1 MKILFRCDSSSTIGL
16 GHVKRDLVLAKQYL
30 NDEIYFASQELKGNI
45 NNQIPYPLHTL
56 TSNEPEEIIKLIL
69 SLHVDLLIIDHYGI
83 NYKTEK
89 IIKEKTGVKI
99 LCFDDTYEKHFCDIL
114 LNHNISADEK
124 KYKTLVP
131 PHCELRCGSQY
142 TLIRDEFKE
151 EKKVQREKIYDVF
164 IAMGGADTQNLTI
177 PILKSLPKSLHVS
190 ILTTSANAN
199 LNELH
204 KYVVD
209 KENITLHVDSN
220 EVAKLINQSKFA
232 IITPSVMVHEVL
244 FMNVPF
250 IAIKTASNQD
260 DIYEYLNKNGYS
272 VLEKFSTNGFKDLM
286 NTYKVG

>member
-30 NDEIYFASQELKGNI
+30 NDEIYFASKELKGNI

-131 PHCELRCGSQY
+131 PHCELRCGSKY

-151 EKKVQREKIYDVF
+151 EKKVQRDKIYDVF

-199 LNELH
+199 LNELR

-209 KENITLHVDSN
+209 KANITLHVDSN

-250 IAIKTASNQD
+250 MAIKTASNQD
-260 DIYEYLNKNGYS
+260 DIYEYLHKNGYS
-272 VLEKFSTNGFKDLM
+272 VLEKFSTDGFKDLM

>member
-16 GHVKRDLVLAKQYL
+16 GHVKRDLVLAKQYPK
-30 NDEIYFASQELKGNI
+30 DEIFFACQRLNGNI
-45 NNQIPYPLHTL
+45 NDQIPYPLYVL
-56 TSNEPEEIIKLIL
+56 SSNKPEEFIKLIL
-69 SLHVDLLIIDHYGI
+69 SLHVDFLIIDHYGI

-114 LNHNISADEK
+114 LNHNISADK
-124 KYKTLVP
+124 NRYKTLVP
-131 PHCELRCGSQY
+131 PHCELRCGSKY
-142 TLIRDEFKE
+142 TLIREEFKK
-151 EKKVQREKIYDVF
+151 EKERQRDKIYDVL

-199 LNELH
+199 LQELQEYT
-204 KYVVD
+204 KD
-209 KENITLHVDSN
+209 KENITLHVNSN

-232 IITPSVMVHEVL
+232 IITPSVMIHEVL
-244 FMNVPF
+244 FMHIPF

-260 DIYEYLNKNGYS
+260 DIYKYLKQNNYS
-272 VLEKFSTNGFKDLM
+272 VMQIWNEKEFNKWFKKLIL
-286 NTYKVG
+286 